1 MKENVILKEKTNK
14 FEKILSKQEEIN
26 KIISEKDE
34 VIRKLKLEVD
44 ELLEIKRNC
53 YMLVKDLN
61 FEV

>member
-1 MKENVILKEKTNK
+1 MQENVKLKEKTNK

-34 VIRKLKLEVD
+34 LIKKLKLEVD

-53 YMLVKDLN
+53 YLLVKDLN
-61 FEV
+61 YEV

>member
-1 MKENVILKEKTNK
+1 MKENVMLKEKTNK